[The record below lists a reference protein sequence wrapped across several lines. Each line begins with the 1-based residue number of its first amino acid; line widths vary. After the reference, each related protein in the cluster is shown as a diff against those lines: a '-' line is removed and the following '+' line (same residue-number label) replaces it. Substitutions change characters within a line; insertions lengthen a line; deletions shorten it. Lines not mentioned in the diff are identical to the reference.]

1 MKIIVVEDDFLEL
14 EFLTSHLSHHFPGV
28 DIAAFETESAFRKAM
43 KMIRENPPQVVIID
57 IMLRWT
63 DLPQDELVPGD
74 HFGGGYQRA
83 GIRCQE
89 LLSSFTETAG
99 VPIIFY
105 SVLERADVFSD
116 GRLPPNTLFSTKSG
130 QLFDLTKKVR
140 SLLVAQQRVPLAAT
154 VRDKVF
160 ISYSHRDK
168 RFLDELLTHLK
179 PLERAGRVSSWSD
192 KQLKPGEKWFEEIK
206 RTLQSSKVVV
216 MLLTSNFLASD
227 FINDFE
233 LAPVLKEAEAGGV
246 RILWVLVRA
255 CSYQHT
261 ALKNYQAL
269 LPLDKPLAEM
279 KAERD
284 RAWVAICK
292 EIERAVS

>member
-1 MKIIVVEDDFLEL
+1 MKIIVVEDDFPEL
-14 EFLTSHLSHHFPGV
+14 EFLTTHLSDQFPGV
-28 DIAAFETESAFRKAM
+28 DIVTFETESAFSNAM
-43 KMIRENPPQVVIID
+43 SMIRENPPQVVIID

-63 DLPQDELVPGD
+63 DLAQELVPRD
-74 HFGGGYQRA
+74 HFGEGYQRA
-83 GIRCQE
+83 GIRFQE
-89 LLSSFTETAG
+89 LLASFPETVG

-105 SVLERADVFSD
+105 SVLERADVFLE

-130 QLFDLTKKVR
+130 QLFDLTRKVR

-154 VRDKVF
+154 MRDKVF
-160 ISYSHRDK
+160 ISYSHRDQ

-179 PLERAGRVSSWSD
+179 PLERVGRVSSWSD

-206 RTLQSSKVVV
+206 RALQSSKVVV
-216 MLLTSNFLASD
+216 MLLTSDFLASD

-292 EIERAVS
+292 EIERAAS